1 MSNIIIKQGD
11 EVILELVKQNAY
23 TRCEFL
29 KRKMNDSVQERCNI
43 EIPLQK
49 QELLKPLEQMVQ
61 DSPLTIELVDQVTG
75 TGAAFTAEE
84 VYEYKISHTVD
95 GASLQESITFI
106 GTYSGIIN

>member
-1 MSNIIIKQGD
+1 MNNIIIKQGD
-11 EVILELVKQNAY
+11 EVILELAKQNAH

-29 KRKMNDSVQERCNI
+29 KRGMNDSVQERCNI

-61 DSPLTIELVDQVTG
+61 DNPLTIELVNPVEG
-75 TGAAFTAEE
+75 TSAAFTAEE
-84 VYEYKISHTVD
+84 VHEYRISHTVD
-95 GASLQESITFI
+95 GTSLQESITFI